1 MKENNFE
8 YEFISDINLD
18 ELDLNSKKNGKYVD
32 VLKMFVKNE
41 NKTLKMTLKN
51 EKDRESCCSSIRNY
65 IKKNRLDWTLY
76 TERNT
81 YNIYVVRA

>member
-1 MKENNFE
+1 MKESNFE

-32 VLKMFVKNE
+32 VLKKFLKE
-41 NKTLKMTLKN
+41 EGKTLRMSLKN
-51 EKDRESCCSSIRNY
+51 EKDKESCCSSIRNY
-65 IKKNRLDWTLY
+65 IKKNKLDWTVY